1 MSASMSTDNTPDCRK
16 LTICFAENDE
26 KKWIIHSFS
35 TLCRQPVEEKKSIR
49 YIDRQEQ
56 PMDERKEKKILDILK
71 ILQNSPDPLA
81 SGPITEALEN
91 DGQEISER
99 TVRMYLSEMEE
110 EGLIETLG
118 KKGRIITPKGRSEIE
133 ASGTLQRVGYLSARI
148 DRMIFNMNFDLELRA
163 GTVVVN
169 TTVIPKK
176 AMVDKLSQVIKVFDK
191 GYAMGQLV
199 GLIPEG
205 SDFNGLKIPAGHV
218 GFCTVCSITLN
229 GVLLKKGVPVRSIF
243 SGILELKKGQV
254 TRFAEMINYD
264 GTSID
269 PLELFIRGRLTDYL
283 GAIRDGNGRIGAGF
297 REIPSDSYELVN
309 LLADR
314 LTRIGLG
321 AFLTIGKPNQP
332 ILNVPVREGCCGV
345 IVIGGLN
352 PVAVFEESGIPVLPK
367 ALSGLMEFHQLF
379 PYTELADRLR

>member
-1 MSASMSTDNTPDCRK
+1 
-16 LTICFAENDE
+16 
-26 KKWIIHSFS
+26 
-35 TLCRQPVEEKKSIR
+35 
-49 YIDRQEQ
+49 
-56 PMDERKEKKILDILK
+56 MDERKEKRILDILK

-81 SGPITEALEN
+81 SGPITEALEKE
-91 DGQEISER
+91 GVEISER
-99 TVRMYLSEMEE
+99 SVRICLSEMET

-118 KKGRIITPKGRSEIE
+118 KKGRIISAKGRSEIE

-176 AMVDKLSQVIKVFDK
+176 AMIDMAHYVYKVFDK
-191 GYAMGQLV
+191 GFAMGQLV

-205 SDFNGLKIPAGHV
+205 EDFNGLVIPDGHI

-243 SGILELKKGQV
+243 SGILEMKKGEA
-254 TRFAEMINYD
+254 TRFAEMIQYD

-283 GAIRDGNGRIGAGF
+283 GAIKNGNGRIGAGF
-297 REIPSDSYELVN
+297 REIPADSYELVN

-314 LTRIGLG
+314 LNRIGLG
-321 AFLTIGKPNQP
+321 AFLSIGKPNQTL
-332 ILNVPVREGCCGV
+332 LNIPVRDGCCGV

-379 PYTELADRLR
+379 PYTELADRLKN